1 MEVAG
6 DPPDAALRPAP
17 LPRPI
22 SDGRISSVDV
32 GPGAAVLPDAE
43 LVELPGATL
52 LLSGDRSPV
61 VPPLL
66 CGLAGHAQ
74 PPGDVGP
81 GEPAQQ
87 RLDRPH
93 RGDGPAVRSKLAER
107 RECVTARAGVDRPA
121 PSRMT
126 RTAGAGAV

>member
-6 DPPDAALRPAP
+6 DPPDAALRPAL

-74 PPGDVGP
+74 PPGDIGP
-81 GEPAQQ
+81 GDPA
-87 RLDRPH
+87 P
-93 RGDGPAVRSKLAER
+93 RSP
-107 RECVTARAGVDRPA
+107 VTACRRVGLTRPSSGTEACQPGVRVGQRVRGVA
-121 PSRMT
+121 
-126 RTAGAGAV
+126 